1 MTLDNII
8 SEINWDNWKVDE
20 DYKGKSKDEY
30 WDLSEVLYCKLNW
43 IKELI
48 QQYEGEDGEEI
59 DTINQMQALL
69 ELIDE
74 EKLKDLCAK

>member
-20 DYKGKSKDEY
+20 TYRGKSEDEC
-30 WDLSEVLYCKLNW
+30 WQV
-43 IKELI
+43 
-48 QQYEGEDGEEI
+48 QV
-59 DTINQMQALL
+59 LL

-74 EKLKDLCAK
+74 EKLK